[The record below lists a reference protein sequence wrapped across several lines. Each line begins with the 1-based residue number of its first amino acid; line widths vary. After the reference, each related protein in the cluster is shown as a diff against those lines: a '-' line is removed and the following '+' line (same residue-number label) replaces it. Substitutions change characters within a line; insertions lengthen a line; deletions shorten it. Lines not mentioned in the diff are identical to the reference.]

1 VVVDQCAARP
11 GVGRVGPGSDFA
23 GALMPAGLA
32 DAGRLQH
39 LAQALRRRGFD
50 ETDVRR
56 LAYDNWRDLRAR
68 TWR

>member
-1 VVVDQCAARP
+1 
-11 GVGRVGPGSDFA
+11 
-23 GALMPAGLA
+23 MPAELA

-56 LAYDNWRDLRAR
+56 LAYDNWRDLLAR